1 MARILTY
8 STQWHCEIEAYDPT
22 YKMFKVQLGV
32 SKSNKKLVFF
42 YYLVSDANDNFQMS
56 LT

>member
-8 STQWHCEIEAYDPT
+8 FTQWHCEIEAYDPT
-22 YKMFKVQLGV
+22 YKMFKLQLGV

-42 YYLVSDANDNFQMS
+42 FLLLSE
-56 LT
+56 